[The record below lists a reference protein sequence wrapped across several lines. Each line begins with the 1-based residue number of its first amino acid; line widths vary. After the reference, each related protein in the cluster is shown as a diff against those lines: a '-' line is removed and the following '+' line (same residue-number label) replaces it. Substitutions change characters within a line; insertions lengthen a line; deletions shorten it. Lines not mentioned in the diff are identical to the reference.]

1 MFVVAIAL
9 LGLIALL
16 ATLQYKWLG
25 RISDAEREGMRATL
39 NTRASGF
46 AQDFDSE
53 LTRAYLLFQ
62 VEPVQDGQFAAE
74 PVRP

>member
-1 MFVVAIAL
+1 M
-9 LGLIALL
+9 
-16 ATLQYKWLG
+16 
-25 RISDAEREGMRATL
+25 SATL

-62 VEPVQDGQFAAE
+62 VEPLQDAAISRRARGRPLR
-74 PVRP
+74 PVAGAPRGTRG